1 MAFLSQNCKR
11 RASPKGQLPRR
22 GLLAR
27 FARIERRLPDG
38 DENRGLHAMDS
49 SGTRPI
55 PLKDSFRL
63 FRRLLHQKAHLGVG
77 SLQIN
82 G

>member
-38 DENRGLHAMDS
+38 MRTAASTPWIHPERDR
-49 SGTRPI
+49 
-55 PLKDSFRL
+55 FR
-63 FRRLLHQKAHLGVG
+63 
-77 SLQIN
+77 
-82 G
+82 